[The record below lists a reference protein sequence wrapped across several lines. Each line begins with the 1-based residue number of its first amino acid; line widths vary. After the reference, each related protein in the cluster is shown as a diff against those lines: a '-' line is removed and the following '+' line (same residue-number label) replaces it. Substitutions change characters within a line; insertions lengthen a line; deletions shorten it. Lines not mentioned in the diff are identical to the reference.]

1 MGIFKKRKKNNADF
15 CASNTYTKKDFS
27 SPIYIQ
33 CVMTRNK
40 NQSPVLEFL
49 PQKNRIKLKRL
60 IMGFIQKRLIGW
72 HAYVCITGVQLYS
85 RELTADELN
94 VSSLKILESYLKAQ
108 FSYVYLTFGHSTL
121 LITPSKFGRLP
132 QFVLQTCS
140 PKIMEDK
147 YRSQIITYRKSTGY
161 KFL

>member
-1 MGIFKKRKKNNADF
+1 MGIFKKRKNKNDF
-15 CASNTYTKKDFS
+15 TIES
-27 SPIYIQ
+27 IR
-33 CVMTRNK
+33 TRNK

-94 VSSLKILESYLKAQ
+94 VSSLKILESYLKA
-108 FSYVYLTFGHSTL
+108 
-121 LITPSKFGRLP
+121 
-132 QFVLQTCS
+132 
-140 PKIMEDK
+140 
-147 YRSQIITYRKSTGY
+147 
-161 KFL
+161 